1 MSDMAGPFLY
11 KCPSTGFYVQGWSES
26 EADNLLSFESVTC
39 PLCQQPH
46 MVNVKTGRVAGPSEN
61 DRS

>member
-1 MSDMAGPFLY
+1 MPKHWILR
-11 KCPSTGFYVQGWSES
+11 QGWSAS

-46 MVNVKTGRVAGPSEN
+46 MVNVKTGRVAGSSEK